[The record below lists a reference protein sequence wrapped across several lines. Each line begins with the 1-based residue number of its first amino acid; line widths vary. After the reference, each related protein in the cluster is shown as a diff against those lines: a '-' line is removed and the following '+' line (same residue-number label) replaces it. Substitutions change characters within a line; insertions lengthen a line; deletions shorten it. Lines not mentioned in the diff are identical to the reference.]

1 MSDNFID
8 VHQLQN
14 RDQSMLELHTSDNV
28 DS

>member
-8 VHQLQN
+8 VRQLQN

-28 DS
+28 DT